1 MILKL
6 IRRNISGKPF
16 RFLLTCSAVTLGVM
30 FTVGVFV
37 FTDGLRAT
45 FGSIAEDIDGG
56 TEYAV
61 RSEVDFGERELVGAP
76 LGDDIVE
83 LLESTDGV
91 VGVRP
96 QIFKFGSVPVDGDG
110 EAQTAG
116 NAPNLGVN
124 WHDQSSASQLFVQQG
139 RPPSGPA
146 EFALDIDAFE
156 AGNFVLGETYKV
168 INPAGPG
175 DFALVG
181 TFSFASPDE
190 NALVGAKLVAF
201 DTPTA
206 REVINLGTGYDQI
219 TFETQGTA
227 NPEAVGAAVAAA
239 LPEGIEL
246 VTGEQ
251 LVEEQT
257 AEFDEFIGF
266 FQTFMLVF
274 AFIILLVSAFVIFNV
289 FTILIGQ
296 RIRELGLLRAIGAS
310 GTQVTRALLG
320 EALLVG
326 IFATVVGTA
335 LGIGF
340 GWSLRW
346 LLGQLDFGP
355 SGNELLLE
363 PSTFLWGIAVG
374 IGVTLA
380 SAIAPALRARRI
392 SPMAALREDA
402 RLSRHVPD
410 AHLAIGGVVTIVS
423 WIVAI
428 VTITIPQTISSW
440 IDMVI
445 DIELSDWELILALGA
460 AAAAGNAFGV
470 RRLVPS
476 VGRYATLG
484 FGLVLMVLALL
495 LNLGTAAVL
504 ALVGIAALTIFLG
517 VNSVSPI
524 LARPLSQLIGR
535 WPLAILLGI
544 TGVATALAGVA
555 ATLGALFLVILSVID
570 LVSDFDGAGI
580 GALLGSL
587 ALIPLAL
594 LVVVVGVRGVDAAF
608 IMGWKLRWV
617 AAGVVLFFV
626 GASGVVMVLTG
637 LVAILTTDWASVVL
651 IPIGAVVL
659 AVVVWVRRWLPKT
672 LKSNARMAREN
683 AGRNPRRSASA
694 AAALMIGLALVSTAS
709 VIASSFK
716 ATFADVLEESVTSDW
731 FVSPSGGGG
740 PDASFSPKLADDL
753 ELLTEVETVVRY
765 RFAFEAYRTVFDGD
779 VRDSSATD
787 MATSIGH
794 VDPDFVALDESLL
807 DRNSIWIH
815 EDMANDND
823 FTVGSTFDIEFPDLS
838 TETVTVAGIFTDSS
852 IYGNRVISLE
862 MWTDQFPSSQ
872 DQFISINIS
881 DGVNEERARAALQTF
896 TDDYPTLNVETR
908 DEFQDRQA
916 SQIDQALLVINVL
929 LGVAIVIAL
938 LGIAI
943 TLALSVFERT
953 RELGLV
959 RAVGMTSQQMLRM
972 VLFEGAII
980 AAFGG
985 ILGILLG
992 TAFGSAAVSVM
1003 PDDFIRSLDIPVVD
1017 LLSYLVVAAIA
1028 GIAAAIVPAR
1038 RAARLN
1044 ILDAI
1049 AQG

>member
-1 MILKL
+1 MIFKL

-45 FGSIAEDIDGG
+45 FGSIAEDIDGN

-61 RSEVDFGERELVGAP
+61 RSEVDFGDRDIVSAP
-76 LGDDIVE
+76 LGDDVVD
-83 LLESTDGV
+83 LLNNIDGV
-91 VGVRP
+91 AGVQP
-96 QIFKFGSVPVDGDG
+96 QIFKFGSVPIDGDG
-110 EAQTAG
+110 EAQTA
-116 NAPNLGVN
+116 NTAPNLGVN
-124 WHDQSSASQLFVQQG
+124 WPDQSSIPLLYIQQG
-139 RPPSGPA
+139 RPPQGPG
-146 EFALDIDAFE
+146 EFTLDTDAFE
-156 AGNFVLGETYKV
+156 AGNFVVGGTYTV

-175 DFALVG
+175 DFKLVG
-181 TFSFASPDE
+181 TFFYASPDE
-190 NALVGAKLVAF
+190 NAVVGAKLVAYE
-201 DTPTA
+201 TATA

-219 TFETQGTA
+219 TFETR
-227 NPEAVGAAVAAA
+227 GADSDAIADSVDAA
-239 LPEGIEL
+239 LPAGVEL

-257 AEFDEFIGF
+257 EEFEEFIGF

-274 AFIILLVSAFVIFNV
+274 AFIILAVSAFVIFNV

-310 GTQVTRALLG
+310 GTQVTGALLG

-326 IFATVVGTA
+326 IFATVVGTG

-340 GWSLRW
+340 GVGLRW
-346 LLGQLDFGP
+346 LLAQFDFGP

-363 PSTFLWGIAVG
+363 PSTFVWGIAVG
-374 IGVTLA
+374 IGVTMA

-402 RLSRHVPD
+402 RLSRHVPE
-410 AHLAIGGVVTIVS
+410 AHLLIGGLVTMTS
-423 WIVAI
+423 WIVAVVGI
-428 VTITIPQTISSW
+428 VTGDWLW
-440 IDMVI
+440 I
-445 DIELSDWELILALGA
+445 LGLGA
-460 AAAAGNAFGV
+460 VAAVGNAFGV
-470 RRLVPS
+470 RRLAPTL
-476 VGRYATLG
+476 GRYATLG
-484 FGLVLMVLALL
+484 FGLVMMLLALL
-495 LNLGTAAVL
+495 LNLGIVAVL
-504 ALVGIAALTIFLG
+504 SLVGLAALTIFLG
-517 VNSVSPI
+517 VNSISPI
-524 LARPLSQLIGR
+524 LARPLSNYIGR

-544 TGVATALAGVA
+544 TGVVTTVVGVG
-555 ATLGALFLVILSVID
+555 ATLGALYLVILSFID

-580 GALLGSL
+580 VGLLGSL

-594 LVVVVGVRGVDAAF
+594 LVVIVGVRGVDAAF

-637 LVAILTTDWASVVL
+637 LVAILTTDWSSVVL
-651 IPIGAVVL
+651 IPIGVAVL
-659 AVVVWVRRWLPKT
+659 AVVVWLRRWLPRT

-694 AAALMIGLALVSTAS
+694 AAALMIGLALVSTAA
-709 VIASSFK
+709 VVAASFK
-716 ATFADVLEESVTSDW
+716 ATFANVLEESVTSDW
-731 FVSPSGGGG
+731 FVSPSSGGG
-740 PDASFSPKLADDL
+740 PDSSFSPKLADDL
-753 ELLTEVETVVRY
+753 EQLGEVDTVVRY
-765 RFAFEAYRTVFDGD
+765 RFAFEAYRTVFDDD

-787 MATSIGH
+787 MATSISH
-794 VDPDFVALDESLL
+794 IDPDFVALDESRL

-815 EDMANDND
+815 EDMADDND
-823 FTVGSTFDIEFPDLS
+823 FDIGSRFDIEFPDLS
-838 TETVTVAGIFTDSS
+838 LETVTVAGIFTDSS

-872 DQFISINIS
+872 DQFISVNVS
-881 DGVNEERARAALQTF
+881 DGVDEARARAALQTF
-896 TDDYPTLNVETR
+896 TNDYPTLNVETR

-916 SQIDQALLVINVL
+916 SQIDQALIVINVL
-929 LGVAIVIAL
+929 VGVSVVIAL

-959 RAVGMTSQQMLRM
+959 RAVGMTTQQMLRM

-980 AAFGG
+980 AGFGG
-985 ILGILLG
+985 VLGILLG

-1003 PDDFIRSLDIPVVD
+1003 PDDFIRALDIPVVD
-1017 LLSYLVVAAIA
+1017 LLSYLVVATIA

-1049 AQG
+1049 ARG

>member
-1 MILKL
+1 MIFKL

-37 FTDGLRAT
+37 FTDGLHAT
-45 FGSIAEDIDGG
+45 FGNIAEDIDGD

-76 LGDDIVE
+76 LGDDVID
-83 LLESTDGV
+83 LLNSIDGV
-91 VGVRP
+91 VGVQP
-96 QIFKFGSVPVDGDG
+96 QIFKFGSVPINGDG
-110 EAQTAG
+110 EAQTA
-116 NAPNLGVN
+116 NTAPNLGVN
-124 WHDQSSASQLFVQQG
+124 WPDQSSIPQLYIQQG
-139 RPPSGPA
+139 RAPQGPD
-146 EFALDIDAFE
+146 EFTLDTDAFE
-156 AGNFVLGETYKV
+156 AGNFVVGETYTV

-175 DFALVG
+175 EFKLVG
-181 TFSFASPDE
+181 TFSYASPDE
-190 NALVGAKLVAF
+190 NALVGAKLVAY
-201 DTPTA
+201 DTATA

-219 TFETQGTA
+219 TFETHGSA
-227 NPEAVGAAVAAA
+227 DSAAIAHEVTAA

-251 LVEEQT
+251 LVDEQT
-257 AEFDEFIGF
+257 AEFDEFIGN

-274 AFIILLVSAFVIFNV
+274 AFVILLVSAFVIFNV

-310 GTQVTRALLG
+310 GTQVTQALLG

-340 GWSLRW
+340 GWGLRW
-346 LLGQLDFGP
+346 LLALLDFGP

-374 IGVTLA
+374 IGVTMA

-402 RLSRHVPD
+402 RLSRHVPE
-410 AHLAIGGVVTIVS
+410 AHIVIGGSVTIVS
-423 WIVAI
+423 WIVAVI
-428 VTITIPQTISSW
+428 GITT
-440 IDMVI
+440 D
-445 DIELSDWELILALGA
+445 DWRLILGLGA
-460 AAAAGNAFGV
+460 VAAVGNAFGV
-470 RRLVPS
+470 RRLVPTL
-476 VGRYATLG
+476 GRYATLG
-484 FGLVLMVLALL
+484 FGVVLMVLALL
-495 LNLGTAAVL
+495 LDLGTAAVL

-524 LARPLSQLIGR
+524 LARPLSQFIGR

-544 TGVATALAGVA
+544 AGVMTALAGAA
-555 ATLGALFLVILSVID
+555 ATLFALFLVILSVID
-570 LVSDFDGAGI
+570 LVSDFDSAGI
-580 GALLGSL
+580 VALLGLL

-594 LVVVVGVRGVDAAF
+594 LVVVVGVRGVDTAF

-617 AAGVVLFFV
+617 AAGIVLFFV
-626 GASGVVMVLTG
+626 GAIGAVMVLTG

-659 AVVVWVRRWLPKT
+659 ALVVWVRRWLPKT

-731 FVSPSGGGG
+731 FISPSSGGG

-823 FTVGSTFDIEFPDLS
+823 FTIGSTFDIEFPDLS

-862 MWTDQFPSSQ
+862 MWTDQFPTSQ

-881 DGVNEERARAALQTF
+881 DGVDEERARAALQTF
-896 TDDYPTLNVETR
+896 TDDYPTLNAETR

-985 ILGILLG
+985 VLGILLG

-1003 PDDFIRSLDIPVVD
+1003 PDDFIRALDIPVVD

-1028 GIAAAIVPAR
+1028 GIATAIVPAR

>member
-1 MILKL
+1 MIFKL

-37 FTDGLRAT
+37 FTDGLHAT
-45 FGSIAEDIDGG
+45 FGNIAEDIDGD

-61 RSEVDFGERELVGAP
+61 RSEVDFGQRELVGAP
-76 LGDDIVE
+76 LGDDVID
-83 LLESTDGV
+83 LLNSIDGV
-91 VGVRP
+91 VGVQP
-96 QIFKFGSVPVDGDG
+96 QIFKFGSIPIDGDG
-110 EAQTAG
+110 EAQTS
-116 NAPNLGVN
+116 NTAPNLGAN
-124 WHDQSSASQLFVQQG
+124 WPDQSSIPQLYIQQG
-139 RPPSGPA
+139 RAPQGPD
-146 EFALDIDAFE
+146 EFTLDTDAFE
-156 AGNFVLGETYKV
+156 AGNFVVGETYTV

-175 DFALVG
+175 EFKLVG
-181 TFSFASPDE
+181 TFSYASPDE
-190 NALVGAKLVAF
+190 NALVGAKLVAY
-201 DTPTA
+201 DTATA

-219 TFETQGTA
+219 TFETHGPADST
-227 NPEAVGAAVAAA
+227 AVANEVTAA

-251 LVEEQT
+251 LVDEQT
-257 AEFDEFIGF
+257 AEFDEFIGN

-274 AFIILLVSAFVIFNV
+274 AFVILLVSAFVIFNV

-310 GTQVTRALLG
+310 GTQVTQALLG

-340 GWSLRW
+340 GWGLRW
-346 LLGQLDFGP
+346 LLALLDFGP

-374 IGVTLA
+374 IGVTMA

-402 RLSRHVPD
+402 RLSRHVPE
-410 AHLAIGGVVTIVS
+410 AHIVIGGSVTIIS
-423 WIVAI
+423 WIVAVVGI
-428 VTITIPQTISSW
+428 AT
-440 IDMVI
+440 D
-445 DIELSDWELILALGA
+445 DWRLILGLGA
-460 AAAAGNAFGV
+460 AAAVGNAFGV
-470 RRLVPS
+470 RRLAPTL
-476 VGRYATLG
+476 GRYATLG
-484 FGLVLMVLALL
+484 FGLVMMILALL
-495 LNLGTAAVL
+495 LDLGIVAVL
-504 ALVGIAALTIFLG
+504 SLVGLAALTIFLG
-517 VNSVSPI
+517 VNSISPI
-524 LARPLSQLIGR
+524 LARPLSNYIGR

-544 TGVATALAGVA
+544 TGVLTALAGVA
-555 ATLGALFLVILSVID
+555 ATLGALYLVILSIID

-580 GALLGSL
+580 VGLLGSL

-594 LVVVVGVRGVDAAF
+594 LVVIVGVRGVDAAF
-608 IMGWKLRWV
+608 IMPRV
-617 AAGVVLFFV
+617 TAGSLLFCVWF
-626 GASGVVMVLTG
+626 GLTA
-637 LVAILTTDWASVVL
+637 LAVILFTAWPLVVL
-651 IPIGAVVL
+651 IAIGAVIL
-659 AVVVWVRRWLPKT
+659 AVVVRLRRWLPRT

-694 AAALMIGLALVSTAS
+694 AAALMIGLALVSTAA
-709 VIASSFK
+709 VVAASFK
-716 ATFADVLEESVTSDW
+716 ATFANVLEESVTSDW
-731 FVSPSGGGG
+731 FISPSSGGG
-740 PDASFSPKLADDL
+740 PDSSFSPKLADDL
-753 ELLTEVETVVRY
+753 EQLDEVETVVRY
-765 RFAFEAYRTVFDGD
+765 RFAFEAYRTVFDD
-779 VRDSSATD
+779 NVRDSSAAD
-787 MATSIGH
+787 MATSVSHI
-794 VDPDFVALDESLL
+794 DPDFVALDESLL
-807 DRNSIWIH
+807 DRNAIWIH
-815 EDMANDND
+815 EDMADDND
-823 FTVGSTFDIEFPDLS
+823 FDIGSTFDIEFPDLS
-838 TETVTVAGIFTDSS
+838 LETVTVAGIFTDSS

-872 DQFISINIS
+872 DQFISINVS
-881 DGVNEERARAALQTF
+881 DGVDEEQARAALGRF
-896 TDDYPTLNVETR
+896 TDEYPTLNVDTPE
-908 DEFQDRQA
+908 EFQDRQA
-916 SQIDQALLVINVL
+916 GQIDLALIVINVL
-929 LGVAIVIAL
+929 VGVSVVIAL

-980 AAFGG
+980 AGFGG
-985 ILGILLG
+985 VLGILLG
-992 TAFGSAAVSVM
+992 TAFGSAAVTVM
-1003 PDDFIRSLDIPVVD
+1003 PDDFIRALDIPVAN
-1017 LLSYLVVAAIA
+1017 LLLYLVVAAIA

>member
-1 MILKL
+1 MIFKL

-37 FTDGLRAT
+37 FTDGLHAT
-45 FGSIAEDIDGG
+45 FGDIAEDINGD

-76 LGDDIVE
+76 LGDDVID
-83 LLESTDGV
+83 LLNSIDGV
-91 VGVRP
+91 VGVQP
-96 QIFKFGSVPVDGDG
+96 QIFKFGSVPINGDG
-110 EAQTAG
+110 EAQTA
-116 NAPNLGVN
+116 NTAPNLGVN
-124 WHDQSSASQLFVQQG
+124 WPDQSSISQLYIQQG
-139 RPPSGPA
+139 RAPQGPD
-146 EFALDIDAFE
+146 EFTLDTDSFE
-156 AGNFVLGETYKV
+156 AGNFVVGETYTV

-175 DFALVG
+175 DFKLVG
-181 TFSFASPDE
+181 TFFYASPDE
-190 NALVGAKLVAF
+190 NALVGAKLVAY
-201 DTPTA
+201 DTATA
-206 REVINLGTGYDQI
+206 REVINLGTGYDQV
-219 TFETQGTA
+219 TFETRGSTDSAAIA
-227 NPEAVGAAVAAA
+227 NEVTAA

-274 AFIILLVSAFVIFNV
+274 AFIILAVSAFVIFNV

-310 GTQVTRALLG
+310 GSQVTQALLG

-340 GWSLRW
+340 GWGLRW
-346 LLGQLDFGP
+346 LLALLDFGP

-374 IGVTLA
+374 IGVTMA

-402 RLSRHVPD
+402 RLSRHVPE
-410 AHLAIGGVVTIVS
+410 AHIVIGGSVTIVS
-423 WIVAI
+423 WIVA
-428 VTITIPQTISSW
+428 
-440 IDMVI
+440 VI
-445 DIELSDWELILALGA
+445 GIATDDWRLILGLGA
-460 AAAAGNAFGV
+460 VAAIGNAVGI
-470 RRLVPS
+470 RRLVPTL
-476 VGRYATLG
+476 GRYATLG

-495 LNLGTAAVL
+495 LDLGTSAVL

-524 LARPLSQLIGR
+524 LARPLSQFIGR

-587 ALIPLAL
+587 ALIQLAL

-617 AAGVVLFFV
+617 AAGIVLFFV
-626 GASGVVMVLTG
+626 GTIGAVMVLTG
-637 LVAILTTDWASVVL
+637 LVAILTTDWASVAL

-716 ATFADVLEESVTSDW
+716 ATFANVLEESVTSDW

-815 EDMANDND
+815 DDMATDND
-823 FTVGSTFDIEFPDLS
+823 FTIGSTFDIEFPDLS
-838 TETVTVAGIFTDSS
+838 VETVTVAGIFTDSS

-862 MWTDQFPSSQ
+862 MWTDQFPTSQ
-872 DQFISINIS
+872 DQFISININ

>member
-1 MILKL
+1 MIFKL

-45 FGSIAEDIDGG
+45 FGSIAEDIDGD

-61 RSEVDFGERELVGAP
+61 RSEVDFGDREVVSTP
-76 LGDDIVE
+76 LDDDVVD
-83 LLESTDGV
+83 LLNSIDGV
-91 VGVRP
+91 AGVQP
-96 QIFKFGSVPVDGDG
+96 QILKFGSVPIDGDG
-110 EAQTAG
+110 EAQTA
-116 NAPNLGVN
+116 NTAPNLGVN
-124 WHDQSSASQLFVQQG
+124 WPDQSSIPGLFIQQG
-139 RPPSGPA
+139 RPPQGPR
-146 EFALDIDAFE
+146 EFTLDTDAFE
-156 AGNFVLGETYKV
+156 AGNFVIGETYTV

-175 DFALVG
+175 EFELVG
-181 TFSFASPDE
+181 TFFFASPDE
-190 NALVGAKLVAF
+190 NALVGAKLVAY
-201 DTPTA
+201 DTAAA

-219 TFETQGTA
+219 TFETRGA
-227 NPEAVGAAVAAA
+227 DPESIAASVAAA
-239 LPEGIEL
+239 LPAGIEV

-257 AEFDEFIGF
+257 EEFEEFIGF

-274 AFIILLVSAFVIFNV
+274 AFIILAVSAFVIFNV

-310 GTQVTRALLG
+310 GRQVTAALLG

-326 IFATVVGTA
+326 IFATVVGTG

-340 GWSLRW
+340 GVGLRW
-346 LLGQLDFGP
+346 LLGQFDFGP

-363 PSTFLWGIAVG
+363 PSTFVWGIAVG
-374 IGVTLA
+374 IGVTMA
-380 SAIAPALRARRI
+380 SAIAPSLRARRI

-402 RLSRHVPD
+402 RLSRHVPE
-410 AHLAIGGVVTIVS
+410 AHLVIGGLVTMAS
-423 WIVAI
+423 WIVVVFAI
-428 VTITIPQTISSW
+428 ISDQW
-440 IDMVI
+440 LPVI
-445 DIELSDWELILALGA
+445 VLGGA
-460 AAAAGNAFGV
+460 AAVGNAFGV
-470 RRLVPS
+470 RRLAPRL
-476 VGRYATLG
+476 GRYATLG
-484 FGLVLMVLALL
+484 FGVVMMVVALL
-495 LNLGTAAVL
+495 ADLEIVTVL
-504 ALVGIAALTIFLG
+504 SLVGLAALTIFLG
-517 VNSVSPI
+517 VNSISPI
-524 LARPLSQLIGR
+524 LARPLSNYIGR

-544 TGVATALAGVA
+544 TGTLTAVVGIA
-555 ATLGALFLVILSVID
+555 ATLGALYLVILSISD
-570 LVSDFDGAGI
+570 LVSDFDGAGVV
-580 GALLGSL
+580 GLLGSL
-587 ALIPLAL
+587 ALIPLAS
-594 LVVVVGVRGVDAAF
+594 LVVIVGVRGVDTAF

-626 GASGVVMVLTG
+626 GAVGTVMVLNG
-637 LVAILTTDWASVVL
+637 LVGILATDWASAVIMIPVGTVL
-651 IPIGAVVL
+651 LMIVAWL
-659 AVVVWVRRWLPKT
+659 RRWLPRT

-694 AAALMIGLALVSTAS
+694 AAALMIGLALVSTAA
-709 VIASSFK
+709 VVAASFT

-731 FVSPSGGGG
+731 FISPSGGGG
-740 PDASFSPKLADDL
+740 PDASFSPSLADDL
-753 ELLTEVETVVRY
+753 EQLEEVDSVVRY
-765 RFAFEAYRTVFDGD
+765 RFAFEAYRTVFDGV
-779 VRDSSATD
+779 VRDSSAAD
-787 MATSIGH
+787 MATSVSH
-794 VDPDFVALDESLL
+794 LDPDFVALDESLL
-807 DRNSIWIH
+807 NRNAIWVH
-815 EDMANDND
+815 QDMADDNNFD
-823 FTVGSTFDIEFPDLS
+823 IGSRFDIEFPDRSL
-838 TETVTVAGIFTDSS
+838 ETVTVAGIFTDSS

-862 MWTDQFPSSQ
+862 MWAEQFPTSG
-872 DQFISINIS
+872 DQIISVNVR
-881 DGVNEERARAALQTF
+881 DGVGEEQARAALEIY

-916 SQIDQALLVINVL
+916 GQINQALIVINVL
-929 LGVAIVIAL
+929 VGVSVVIAL

-959 RAVGMTSQQMLRM
+959 RAVGMTSRQMLRM

-992 TAFGSAAVSVM
+992 TVFGSVAVTVV
-1003 PDDFIRSLDIPVVD
+1003 PDDFIRTLDIPVTN
-1017 LLSYLVVAAIA
+1017 LLLYLVAAAIA

-1044 ILDAI
+1044 VLDAI

>member
-1 MILKL
+1 MIFKL

-37 FTDGLRAT
+37 FTDGLHAT
-45 FGSIAEDIDGG
+45 FGNIAEDIDGD

-61 RSEVDFGERELVGAP
+61 RSEVDFGQRELVGAP
-76 LGDDIVE
+76 LGDDVID
-83 LLESTDGV
+83 LLNSIDGV
-91 VGVRP
+91 VGVQP
-96 QIFKFGSVPVDGDG
+96 QIFKFGSIPIDGDG
-110 EAQTAG
+110 EAQTS
-116 NAPNLGVN
+116 NTAPNLGAN
-124 WHDQSSASQLFVQQG
+124 WPDQSSIPQLYIQQG
-139 RPPSGPA
+139 RAPQGPD
-146 EFALDIDAFE
+146 EFTLDTDAFE
-156 AGNFVLGETYKV
+156 AGNFVVGETYTV

-175 DFALVG
+175 EFKLVG
-181 TFSFASPDE
+181 TFSYASPDE
-190 NALVGAKLVAF
+190 NALVGAKLVAY
-201 DTPTA
+201 DTATA

-219 TFETQGTA
+219 TFETHGSA
-227 NPEAVGAAVAAA
+227 DSAAIAHEVTAA

-251 LVEEQT
+251 LVDEQT
-257 AEFDEFIGF
+257 AEFDEFIGN

-274 AFIILLVSAFVIFNV
+274 AFVILLVSAFVIFNV

-310 GTQVTRALLG
+310 GTQVTQALLG

-340 GWSLRW
+340 GWGLRW
-346 LLGQLDFGP
+346 LLALLDFGP

-374 IGVTLA
+374 IGVTMA

-402 RLSRHVPD
+402 RLSRHVPE
-410 AHLAIGGVVTIVS
+410 AHIVIGGSVTIVS
-423 WIVAI
+423 WIVAVI
-428 VTITIPQTISSW
+428 GITT
-440 IDMVI
+440 D
-445 DIELSDWELILALGA
+445 DWRLILGLGA
-460 AAAAGNAFGV
+460 VAAVGNAFGV
-470 RRLVPS
+470 RRLVPTL
-476 VGRYATLG
+476 GRYATLG
-484 FGLVLMVLALL
+484 FGVVLMVLALL
-495 LNLGTAAVL
+495 LDLGTAAVL

-524 LARPLSQLIGR
+524 LARPLSQFIGR

-544 TGVATALAGVA
+544 AGVMTALAGAA
-555 ATLGALFLVILSVID
+555 ATLFALFLVILSVID
-570 LVSDFDGAGI
+570 LVSDFDSAGI
-580 GALLGSL
+580 VALLGLL

-594 LVVVVGVRGVDAAF
+594 LVVVVGVRGVDTAF

-617 AAGVVLFFV
+617 AAGIVLFFV
-626 GASGVVMVLTG
+626 GAIGAVMVLTG

-659 AVVVWVRRWLPKT
+659 ALVVWVRRWLPKT

-731 FVSPSGGGG
+731 FISPSSGGG

-823 FTVGSTFDIEFPDLS
+823 FTIGSTFDIEFPDLS

-862 MWTDQFPSSQ
+862 MWTDQFPTSQ

-881 DGVNEERARAALQTF
+881 DGVDEERARAALQTF
-896 TDDYPTLNVETR
+896 TDDYPTLNAETR

-985 ILGILLG
+985 VLGILLG

-1003 PDDFIRSLDIPVVD
+1003 PDDFIRALDIPVVD

-1028 GIAAAIVPAR
+1028 GIATAIVPAR

>member
-1 MILKL
+1 MIFKL

-37 FTDGLRAT
+37 FTDSLRAT
-45 FGSIAEDIDGG
+45 FGSIAEDIDGD

-61 RSEVDFGERELVGAP
+61 RSEVDFGERELVGVP
-76 LGDDIVE
+76 LDDDLVD
-83 LLESTDGV
+83 LLNSIEGV
-91 VGVRP
+91 VGVQP
-96 QIFKFGSVPVDGDG
+96 QVFKFGSVPIDGDG
-110 EAQTAG
+110 EAQTPSA
-116 NAPNLGVN
+116 APNLGVN
-124 WHDQSSASQLFVQQG
+124 WPDQSSIPQLFIQEG
-139 RPPSGPA
+139 RPPQGPG
-146 EFALDIDAFE
+146 EFTLDTDSFE
-156 AGNFVLGETYKV
+156 AGNFAVGETYTI

-175 DFALVG
+175 EFELVG
-181 TFSFASPDE
+181 TFFYASPDE
-190 NALVGAKLVAF
+190 NALVGAKLVAYE
-201 DTPTA
+201 TATA

-219 TFETQGTA
+219 TFETRGSDS
-227 NPEAVGAAVAAA
+227 EAVGAAVAAA
-239 LPEGIEL
+239 LPAGIEL
-246 VTGEQ
+246 VTGEE

-257 AEFDEFIGF
+257 EEFEEFIGF

-274 AFIILLVSAFVIFNV
+274 AFIILAVSAFVIFNV

-310 GTQVTRALLG
+310 GAQVTRALLG

-346 LLGQLDFGP
+346 LLARLDFGP

-363 PSTFLWGIAVG
+363 PSTFIWGVAVG
-374 IGVTLA
+374 IGVTMA

-402 RLSRHVPD
+402 RLSRHVPE
-410 AHLAIGGVVTIVS
+410 AHLVVGGLVTMVS
-423 WIVAI
+423 W
-428 VTITIPQTISSW
+428 TIA
-440 IDMVI
+440 VI
-445 DIELSDWELILALGA
+445 GIASDDWRYILGLGA
-460 AAAAGNAFGV
+460 VAAVGNAFGV
-470 RRLVPS
+470 RRLFPA
-476 VGRYATLG
+476 VGRYGTLG
-484 FGLVLMVLALL
+484 FGLVLMILALL
-495 LNLGTAAVL
+495 LDLGIAAVL

-517 VNSVSPI
+517 VNSISPM
-524 LARPLSQLIGR
+524 LARPLSNFIGR

-544 TGVATALAGVA
+544 TGVATAAAGGL
-555 ATLGALFLVILSVID
+555 ATLGALFLVIVSLIDVI
-570 LVSDFDGAGI
+570 SDFDGAGI
-580 GALLGSL
+580 AALIGSL

-594 LVVVVGVRGVDAAF
+594 LVVLVGVRGVDAAF

-617 AAGVVLFFV
+617 AAGIVLFFV
-626 GASGVVMVLTG
+626 GAIGTVMLLLG
-637 LVAILTTDWASVVL
+637 LAAILTANWGSVVL
-651 IPIGAVVL
+651 IPIGAAVLGLVVL
-659 AVVVWVRRWLPKT
+659 ARRWLPRT

-694 AAALMIGLALVSTAS
+694 AAALMIGLALVSTSS
-709 VIASSFK
+709 VVAASFK

-731 FVSPSGGGG
+731 FVSPSDGGG
-740 PDASFSPKLADDL
+740 PDASFSPALADNL
-753 ELLTEVETVVRY
+753 EQLAEVETVVRY
-765 RFAFEAYRTVFDGD
+765 RFAFEAYRTVFDDD

-787 MATSIGH
+787 MLTSIDH
-794 VDPDFVALDESLL
+794 LDPDFVALDESLL
-807 DRNSIWIH
+807 DRNAIWIH
-815 EDMANDND
+815 EDMADDNG
-823 FTVGSTFDIEFPDLS
+823 FGIGSKFDIEFPDLS
-838 TETVTVAGIFTDSS
+838 VETVTVAGIFTDSS

-862 MWTDQFPSSQ
+862 MWTDRFPTSQ

-881 DGVNEERARAALQTF
+881 DGVNEEQARAALQTF
-896 TDDYPTLNVETR
+896 TDDYPTLNVETPS
-908 DEFQDRQA
+908 EFQDRQA
-916 SQIDQALLVINVL
+916 GQIDQALIVINVL
-929 LGVAIVIAL
+929 LAVAIVIAL

-943 TLALSVFERT
+943 TLALSIFERT

-959 RAVGMTSQQMLRM
+959 RAVGMTTQQMLRM

-985 ILGILLG
+985 VLGILLG
-992 TAFGSAAVSVM
+992 TAFGTAAVTVM
-1003 PDDFIRSLDIPVVD
+1003 PDDFIRALDIPVTN

-1044 ILDAI
+1044 VLDAI

>member
-76 LGDDIVE
+76 LGDDVVD
-83 LLESTDGV
+83 LLNNIDGV
-91 VGVRP
+91 VGVQP
-96 QIFKFGSVPVDGDG
+96 QIFKFGSVPIDGDG
-110 EAQTAG
+110 KAQTPNA
-116 NAPNLGVN
+116 APNLGVN
-124 WHDQSSASQLFVQQG
+124 WPDQSSIPQLYIQQG
-139 RPPSGPA
+139 RPPQGPG
-146 EFALDIDAFE
+146 EFALDTDSFE
-156 AGNFVLGETYKV
+156 AGNFEVSETYTI

-175 DFALVG
+175 NFKLVG
-181 TFSFASPDE
+181 TFFYASPE
-190 NALVGAKLVAF
+190 GNALVGAKLVAYE
-201 DTPTA
+201 TATA

-219 TFETQGTA
+219 TFETRGA
-227 NPEAVGAAVAAA
+227 DSEAIADSVAAA
-239 LPEGIEL
+239 LPAGVEL

-257 AEFDEFIGF
+257 EEFEEFIGF

-274 AFIILLVSAFVIFNV
+274 AFIILAVSAFVIFNV

-310 GTQVTRALLG
+310 GSQVTVALLG

-326 IFATVVGTA
+326 IFATVVGTG

-340 GWSLRW
+340 GVGLRW
-346 LLGQLDFGP
+346 LLAQFDFSP

-363 PSTFLWGIAVG
+363 PSTFVWGITVG
-374 IGVTLA
+374 IGVTMA

-402 RLSRHVPD
+402 RLSRHVPE
-410 AHLAIGGVVTIVS
+410 AHLVIGGLVTIVS

-428 VTITIPQTISSW
+428 VTITNPQTISSW

-460 AAAAGNAFGV
+460 VAAAGNAFGV

-476 VGRYATLG
+476 LGRYATLG
-484 FGLVLMVLALL
+484 FGLVLMLLALL
-495 LNLGTAAVL
+495 LDLGTAAVL

-524 LARPLSQLIGR
+524 LARPLSQFIGR

-594 LVVVVGVRGVDAAF
+594 LVVVVGVRAVDAAF

-617 AAGVVLFFV
+617 AAGIVLFFV
-626 GASGVVMVLTG
+626 GAIGAVMVLTG

-753 ELLTEVETVVRY
+753 ELLAEVETVVRY

-787 MATSIGH
+787 MATSIDH

-881 DGVNEERARAALQTF
+881 DGVEEERARAALQTF

-929 LGVAIVIAL
+929 LAVAIVIAL

-1003 PDDFIRSLDIPVVD
+1003 PDDFIRALDIPVVD

>member
-1 MILKL
+1 MIFKL

-45 FGSIAEDIDGG
+45 FGNIAEDIDGD

-61 RSEVDFGERELVGAP
+61 RSEVDFGDREIVSAP
-76 LGDDIVE
+76 LGDDVVD
-83 LLESTDGV
+83 LLNNIDGV
-91 VGVRP
+91 VGVQP
-96 QIFKFGSVPVDGDG
+96 QIFKFGSVPIDGDG
-110 EAQTAG
+110 EAQTPNA
-116 NAPNLGVN
+116 APNLGVN
-124 WHDQSSASQLFVQQG
+124 WPDQSSIPQLYIQQG
-139 RPPSGPA
+139 RPPQGPG
-146 EFALDIDAFE
+146 EFALDTDSFE
-156 AGNFVLGETYKV
+156 AGNFEVSETYTI

-175 DFALVG
+175 NFKLVG
-181 TFSFASPDE
+181 TFFYASPEE
-190 NALVGAKLVAF
+190 NALVGAKLVAYE
-201 DTPTA
+201 TATA

-219 TFETQGTA
+219 TFETRGA
-227 NPEAVGAAVAAA
+227 DSEAIADSVTAA
-239 LPEGIEL
+239 LPAGVEL

-257 AEFDEFIGF
+257 EEFEEFIGF

-274 AFIILLVSAFVIFNV
+274 AFIILAVSAFVIFNV

-310 GTQVTRALLG
+310 GSQVTVALLG

-326 IFATVVGTA
+326 IFATVVGTG

-340 GWSLRW
+340 GVGLRW
-346 LLGQLDFGP
+346 LLAQFDFSP

-363 PSTFLWGIAVG
+363 PSTFVWGITVG
-374 IGVTLA
+374 IGVTMA

-402 RLSRHVPD
+402 RLSRHVPE
-410 AHLAIGGVVTIVS
+410 AHLVIGGLVTIVS

-428 VTITIPQTISSW
+428 IGIAT
-440 IDMVI
+440 D
-445 DIELSDWELILALGA
+445 DWRFILGLGA
-460 AAAAGNAFGV
+460 VAAIGNAFGI
-470 RRLVPS
+470 RRLAPTL
-476 VGRYATLG
+476 GRYATLG
-484 FGLVLMVLALL
+484 FGLVMMMLALL
-495 LNLGTAAVL
+495 LDLGIVVVL
-504 ALVGIAALTIFLG
+504 SLVGLAALTIFLG
-517 VNSVSPI
+517 VNSISPI
-524 LARPLSQLIGR
+524 LARPLSNYIGR

-544 TGVATALAGVA
+544 TGVLTALAGAA
-555 ATLGALFLVILSVID
+555 ATLGALYLVILSIID

-580 GALLGSL
+580 VGLLGSL
-587 ALIPLAL
+587 VLIPLAL
-594 LVVVVGVRGVDAAF
+594 LVVIVGVRGVDAAF

-637 LVAILTTDWASVVL
+637 LVAILTADWASLVM
-651 IPIGAVVL
+651 IPIGAAVL
-659 AVVVWVRRWLPKT
+659 AVVVWLRRWLPKT

-694 AAALMIGLALVSTAS
+694 AAALMIGLALVSTAA
-709 VIASSFK
+709 VVAASFK
-716 ATFADVLEESVTSDW
+716 ATFANVLEESVTSDW

-740 PDASFSPKLADDL
+740 PDSSFSPKLGDDL
-753 ELLTEVETVVRY
+753 ELLTEVETVMRV
-765 RFAFEAYRTVFDGD
+765 RFALEAYRTVFDDD

-787 MATSIGH
+787 MATSISH
-794 VDPDFVALDESLL
+794 IDPDFVALDESLL

-823 FTVGSTFDIEFPDLS
+823 FDIGSRFDIEFPDLS
-838 TETVTVAGIFTDSS
+838 LETVTVAGIFTDSS

-881 DGVNEERARAALQTF
+881 DGVDQERARAALGTF
-896 TDDYPTLNVETR
+896 TDDYPTLNVETP

-916 SQIDQALLVINVL
+916 SQIDQALIVINVL
-929 LGVAIVIAL
+929 VGVSVVIAL

-959 RAVGMTSQQMLRM
+959 RAVGMTTQQMLRM

-980 AAFGG
+980 AGFGG
-985 ILGILLG
+985 VLGILLG

-1003 PDDFIRSLDIPVVD
+1003 PDDFIRALDIPVTN
-1017 LLSYLVVAAIA
+1017 LLLYLVAAAIA

>member
-45 FGSIAEDIDGG
+45 FGSIAEDIDGN

-61 RSEVDFGERELVGAP
+61 RSEVDFGDRDIVGAP
-76 LGDDIVE
+76 LGDDVVD
-83 LLESTDGV
+83 LLNNIDGV
-91 VGVRP
+91 AGVQP
-96 QIFKFGSVPVDGDG
+96 QIFKFGSVPIDGDG
-110 EAQTAG
+110 EAQTA
-116 NAPNLGVN
+116 NTAPNLGVN
-124 WHDQSSASQLFVQQG
+124 WPDQSSIPLLYIQEG
-139 RPPSGPA
+139 RPPQGPG
-146 EFALDIDAFE
+146 EFTLDTDSFE
-156 AGNFVLGETYKV
+156 AGNFVVGETYTV

-175 DFALVG
+175 DFKLVG
-181 TFSFASPDE
+181 TFFYASPDE
-190 NALVGAKLVAF
+190 NAVVGAKLVAYE
-201 DTPTA
+201 TATA
-206 REVINLGTGYDQI
+206 REVINLGIGYDQI
-219 TFETQGTA
+219 TFETRGA
-227 NPEAVGAAVAAA
+227 DSEAIADSVAAA
-239 LPEGIEL
+239 LPAGVEL

-257 AEFDEFIGF
+257 EEFEEFIGF

-274 AFIILLVSAFVIFNV
+274 AFIILAVSAFVIFNV

-310 GTQVTRALLG
+310 GSQVTVVLLG

-326 IFATVVGTA
+326 IFATVVGTG

-340 GWSLRW
+340 GVGLRW
-346 LLGQLDFGP
+346 LLAQFDFGP

-363 PSTFLWGIAVG
+363 PSTFVYGIAVG
-374 IGVTLA
+374 IGVTMA

-410 AHLAIGGVVTIVS
+410 ARLAIGGVVTIVS

-428 VTITIPQTISSW
+428 VTITNPQTISSW

-445 DIELSDWELILALGA
+445 GIELSDWLWILGLGA
-460 AAAAGNAFGV
+460 VAAVGNAFGV
-470 RRLVPS
+470 RRLAPKL
-476 VGRYATLG
+476 GRYATLG
-484 FGLVLMVLALL
+484 FGLVMMMLALL
-495 LNLGTAAVL
+495 LDLGIVAVL
-504 ALVGIAALTIFLG
+504 SLVGLAALTIFLG
-517 VNSVSPI
+517 VNSISPV
-524 LARPLSQLIGR
+524 LARPLSNYIGR

-544 TGVATALAGVA
+544 TGVVTALAGVL
-555 ATLGALFLVILSVID
+555 ATLGALYLVILSLID

-580 GALLGSL
+580 VGLLGSL

-594 LVVVVGVRGVDAAF
+594 LVVIVGVRGVDTAF

-626 GASGVVMVLTG
+626 GGIGAVMVLTG
-637 LVAILTTDWASVVL
+637 LVAILTADWASVVS
-651 IPIGAVVL
+651 IPIGAAVL
-659 AVVVWVRRWLPKT
+659 AVVVWLRRWLPRT

-694 AAALMIGLALVSTAS
+694 AAALMIGLALVSTAA
-709 VIASSFK
+709 VVAASFK

-731 FVSPSGGGG
+731 FVTPSDGGG

-753 ELLTEVETVVRY
+753 EQLDEVDTVVRY
-765 RFAFEAYRTVFDGD
+765 RFALEAYRTVFDDD

-787 MATSIGH
+787 MATSISH
-794 VDPDFVALDESLL
+794 LDPDFVALDESLL
-807 DRNSIWIH
+807 DRNAIWIH
-815 EDMANDND
+815 EDMADDND
-823 FTVGSTFDIEFPDLS
+823 FDIGSRFDIEFPDLS
-838 TETVTVAGIFTDSS
+838 LETVTVAGIFTDSS

-862 MWTDQFPSSQ
+862 MWADQFPSSQ

-881 DGVNEERARAALQTF
+881 DGVDEERARAALGTF
-896 TDDYPTLNVETR
+896 TDDYPTLNVETP

-916 SQIDQALLVINVL
+916 SQIDLALIVINVL
-929 LGVAIVIAL
+929 VGVSVAIAL

-959 RAVGMTSQQMLRM
+959 RAVGMTTQQMLRM

-980 AAFGG
+980 AGFGG
-985 ILGILLG
+985 VLGILLG

-1003 PDDFIRSLDIPVVD
+1003 PDDFIRALDIPVAN
-1017 LLSYLVVAAIA
+1017 LLLYLVAAAIA

>member
-1 MILKL
+1 MALSACN
-6 IRRNISGKPF
+6 RRYSNLVLYRS
-16 RFLLTCSAVTLGVM
+16 T
-30 FTVGVFV
+30 
-37 FTDGLRAT
+37 AT
-45 FGSIAEDIDGG
+45 
-56 TEYAV
+56 
-61 RSEVDFGERELVGAP
+61 
-76 LGDDIVE
+76 
-83 LLESTDGV
+83 
-91 VGVRP
+91 VRP
-96 QIFKFGSVPVDGDG
+96 KHQTQPPISVSIGPIRVPSRSC
-110 EAQTAG
+110 T
-116 NAPNLGVN
+116 
-124 WHDQSSASQLFVQQG
+124 SKQG
-139 RPPSGPA
+139 RPPQGPG
-146 EFALDIDAFE
+146 EFALDTDSFE
-156 AGNFVLGETYKV
+156 AGNFEVSETYTI

-175 DFALVG
+175 NFKLVG
-181 TFSFASPDE
+181 TFFYASPE
-190 NALVGAKLVAF
+190 GNALVGAKLVAYE
-201 DTPTA
+201 TATA

-219 TFETQGTA
+219 TFETRGA
-227 NPEAVGAAVAAA
+227 DSEAIADSVTAA
-239 LPEGIEL
+239 LPAGVEL

-257 AEFDEFIGF
+257 EEFEEFIGF

-274 AFIILLVSAFVIFNV
+274 AFIILAVSAFVIFNV

-310 GTQVTRALLG
+310 GSQVTVALLG

-326 IFATVVGTA
+326 IFATVVGTG

-340 GWSLRW
+340 GVGLRW
-346 LLGQLDFGP
+346 LLAQFDFSP

-363 PSTFLWGIAVG
+363 PSTFVWGITVG
-374 IGVTLA
+374 IGVTMA

-402 RLSRHVPD
+402 RLSRHVPE
-410 AHLAIGGVVTIVS
+410 AHLVIGGLVTIVS

-428 VTITIPQTISSW
+428 IGIAT
-440 IDMVI
+440 D
-445 DIELSDWELILALGA
+445 DWRFILGLGA
-460 AAAAGNAFGV
+460 AAAVGNAFGI
-470 RRLVPS
+470 RRLAPTL
-476 VGRYATLG
+476 GRYATLG
-484 FGLVLMVLALL
+484 FGLVMMMLALL
-495 LNLGTAAVL
+495 LDLGIVVVL
-504 ALVGIAALTIFLG
+504 SLVGLAALTIFLG
-517 VNSVSPI
+517 VNSISPI
-524 LARPLSQLIGR
+524 LARPLSNYIGR

-544 TGVATALAGVA
+544 TGVVTALAGVG
-555 ATLGALFLVILSVID
+555 ATLGALYLVILSLID

-580 GALLGSL
+580 IGLLGSL

-594 LVVVVGVRGVDAAF
+594 LVVIVGVRGVDAAF

-626 GASGVVMVLTG
+626 GASGVMMVLTG
-637 LVAILTTDWASVVL
+637 LVAILTADWASLVM
-651 IPIGAVVL
+651 IPIGAAVL
-659 AVVVWVRRWLPKT
+659 AVVVWLRRWLPKT

-694 AAALMIGLALVSTAS
+694 AAALMIGLALVSTAA
-709 VIASSFK
+709 VVAASFK
-716 ATFADVLEESVTSDW
+716 ATFANVLEESVTSDW

-740 PDASFSPKLADDL
+740 PDSSFSPKLGDDL
-753 ELLTEVETVVRY
+753 ELLTEVETVMRV
-765 RFAFEAYRTVFDGD
+765 RFALEAYRTVFDDD

-787 MATSIGH
+787 MATSISH
-794 VDPDFVALDESLL
+794 IDPDFVALDESLL

-823 FTVGSTFDIEFPDLS
+823 FDIGSRFDIEFPDLS
-838 TETVTVAGIFTDSS
+838 LETVTVAGIFTDSS

-881 DGVNEERARAALQTF
+881 DGVDQERARAALGTF
-896 TDDYPTLNVETR
+896 TDDYPTLNVETP

-916 SQIDQALLVINVL
+916 SQIDQALIVINVL
-929 LGVAIVIAL
+929 VGVSVVIAL

-959 RAVGMTSQQMLRM
+959 RAVGMTTQQMLRM

-980 AAFGG
+980 AGFGG
-985 ILGILLG
+985 VLGILLG

-1003 PDDFIRSLDIPVVD
+1003 PDDFIRALDIPVTN
-1017 LLSYLVVAAIA
+1017 LLLYLVAAAIA

>member
-1 MILKL
+1 MIFKL

-45 FGSIAEDIDGG
+45 FGSIAEDIDGD

-61 RSEVDFGERELVGAP
+61 RSEVDFGDREIVSAP
-76 LGDDIVE
+76 LGDDVVD
-83 LLESTDGV
+83 LLNNIDGV
-91 VGVRP
+91 VGVQP
-96 QIFKFGSVPVDGDG
+96 QIFKFGSVPIDGDG
-110 EAQTAG
+110 EAQTPNA
-116 NAPNLGVN
+116 APNLGVN
-124 WHDQSSASQLFVQQG
+124 WPDQSSIPQLYIQEG
-139 RPPSGPA
+139 RPPQGPG
-146 EFALDIDAFE
+146 EFALDTDSFE
-156 AGNFVLGETYKV
+156 AGNFEVGETYTI

-175 DFALVG
+175 DFKLVG
-181 TFSFASPDE
+181 TFFYASPEE
-190 NALVGAKLVAF
+190 NALVGPKLVAYE
-201 DTPTA
+201 TATA

-219 TFETQGTA
+219 TFETRGA
-227 NPEAVGAAVAAA
+227 DSEAIADSVAAA
-239 LPEGIEL
+239 LPAGVEL

-257 AEFDEFIGF
+257 EEFEEFIGF

-274 AFIILLVSAFVIFNV
+274 AFIILAVSAFVIFNV

-310 GTQVTRALLG
+310 GSQVTAALLG

-326 IFATVVGTA
+326 IFATVVGTG

-340 GWSLRW
+340 GVGLRW
-346 LLGQLDFGP
+346 LLAQFDFSP

-363 PSTFLWGIAVG
+363 PSTFVWGITVG
-374 IGVTLA
+374 IGVTMA

-402 RLSRHVPD
+402 RLSRHVPE
-410 AHLAIGGVVTIVS
+410 AHLVIGGLVTMTS

-428 VTITIPQTISSW
+428 VTITNPQTISSW

-445 DIELSDWELILALGA
+445 DIELSDWELILGLGA
-460 AAAAGNAFGV
+460 AAAVGNAFGV

-484 FGLVLMVLALL
+484 FGLALMVLALV
-495 LNLGTAAVL
+495 LNLEIAAVL

-517 VNSVSPI
+517 VNSISPI
-524 LARPLSQLIGR
+524 LARPLSHFIGR

-544 TGVATALAGVA
+544 TGVVTALAGVA
-555 ATLGALFLVILSVID
+555 ATLGALFLVVLSLID

-580 GALLGSL
+580 AALFGSL
-587 ALIPLAL
+587 SLVPLAL
-594 LVVVVGVRGVDAAF
+594 LVLNVGVRGVDAAF

-617 AAGVVLFFV
+617 AAGVVLFCV
-626 GASGVVMVLTG
+626 GAAGTVMLLTG
-637 LVAILTTDWASVVL
+637 LVGILTTDWDSVVL
-651 IPIGAVVL
+651 IPIGAAVLGLVVL
-659 AVVVWVRRWLPKT
+659 VRRWLPKT

-694 AAALMIGLALVSTAS
+694 AAALMIGLALVSTAT
-709 VIASSFK
+709 VVASSFK

-731 FVSPSGGGG
+731 FVSPSSGGG

-765 RFAFEAYRTVFDGD
+765 RFAFEAYRTVFDDD
-779 VRDSSATD
+779 VRDSSATN
-787 MATSIGH
+787 MVASVSH

-807 DRNSIWIH
+807 DRNAIWIH
-815 EDMANDND
+815 QDMANDND
-823 FTVGSTFDIEFPDLS
+823 FGVGSTFDIEFPDLNV
-838 TETVTVAGIFTDSS
+838 ETVTVAGIFTDSS

-862 MWTDQFPSSQ
+862 MWEDQFPSSQ

-881 DGVNEERARAALQTF
+881 DGIDEERARAALQTY
-896 TDDYPTLNVETR
+896 TDSYPTLNVETR

-959 RAVGMTSQQMLRM
+959 RAVGMTTQQMLRM

-985 ILGILLG
+985 VLGILLG
-992 TAFGSAAVSVM
+992 TAFGSVAVSVM
-1003 PDDFIRSLDIPVVD
+1003 PDDFIRALDIPVVD

>member
-1 MILKL
+1 MIFKL

-45 FGSIAEDIDGG
+45 FGSIAEDIDGD

-61 RSEVDFGERELVGAP
+61 RSEVDFGDRDIVSAP
-76 LGDDIVE
+76 LGDDVVD
-83 LLESTDGV
+83 LLNNIDGV
-91 VGVRP
+91 AGVQP
-96 QIFKFGSVPVDGDG
+96 QIFKFGSVPIDGDG
-110 EAQTAG
+110 EAQTA
-116 NAPNLGVN
+116 NTAPNLGVN
-124 WHDQSSASQLFVQQG
+124 WPDQSSIPLLYIQEG
-139 RPPSGPA
+139 RPPQGPG
-146 EFALDIDAFE
+146 EFTLDTDAFE
-156 AGNFVLGETYKV
+156 AGNFVVGGTYTV

-175 DFALVG
+175 DFKLVG
-181 TFSFASPDE
+181 TFFYASPDE
-190 NALVGAKLVAF
+190 NAVVGAKLVAYE
-201 DTPTA
+201 TATA

-219 TFETQGTA
+219 TFETRGA
-227 NPEAVGAAVAAA
+227 DSEAIADSVTAA
-239 LPEGIEL
+239 LPAGVEL

-274 AFIILLVSAFVIFNV
+274 AFIILAVSAFVIFNV

-310 GTQVTRALLG
+310 GTQVTGALLG

-326 IFATVVGTA
+326 IFATVVGTG

-340 GWSLRW
+340 GVGLRW
-346 LLGQLDFGP
+346 LLAQFDFGP

-363 PSTFLWGIAVG
+363 PSTFVWGIAVG
-374 IGVTLA
+374 IGVTMA

-402 RLSRHVPD
+402 RLSRHVPE
-410 AHLAIGGVVTIVS
+410 AHLVIGGLVTMTS
-423 WIVAI
+423 WIVAVVGI
-428 VTITIPQTISSW
+428 VTGDWLW
-440 IDMVI
+440 I
-445 DIELSDWELILALGA
+445 LGLGA
-460 AAAAGNAFGV
+460 AAAVGNAFGV
-470 RRLVPS
+470 RRLAPKL
-476 VGRYATLG
+476 GRYATLG
-484 FGLVLMVLALL
+484 FGLVMMLLALL
-495 LNLGTAAVL
+495 LDLGIVAVL
-504 ALVGIAALTIFLG
+504 SLVGLAALTIFLG
-517 VNSVSPI
+517 VNSISPI
-524 LARPLSQLIGR
+524 LARPLSNYIGR

-544 TGVATALAGVA
+544 TGVVTALAGVG
-555 ATLGALFLVILSVID
+555 ATLGALYLVILSLID

-580 GALLGSL
+580 IGLLGSL

-594 LVVVVGVRGVDAAF
+594 LVVIVGVRGVDAAF
-608 IMGWKLRWV
+608 IMGWKFRFV
-617 AAGVVLFFV
+617 AAGIVLFFV
-626 GASGVVMVLTG
+626 GAIGAVMVLTG
-637 LVAILTTDWASVVL
+637 LVAILTTDWSSVVS
-651 IPIGAVVL
+651 IPIGAAML
-659 AVVVWVRRWLPKT
+659 AVVVWLRRWLPRT

-694 AAALMIGLALVSTAS
+694 AAALMIGLALVSTAA
-709 VIASSFK
+709 VVAASFK
-716 ATFADVLEESVTSDW
+716 ATFANVLEESVTSDW

-740 PDASFSPKLADDL
+740 PDSSFSPKLGDDL
-753 ELLTEVETVVRY
+753 ELLTEVETVMRV
-765 RFAFEAYRTVFDGD
+765 RFAFEAYRTVFDDD

-787 MATSIGH
+787 MATSISH
-794 VDPDFVALDESLL
+794 IDPDFVALDESLL
-807 DRNSIWIH
+807 DRNAIWIH
-815 EDMANDND
+815 EDMADDND
-823 FTVGSTFDIEFPDLS
+823 FDIGSRFDIEFPDLS
-838 TETVTVAGIFTDSS
+838 LETVTVAGIFTDSS

-862 MWTDQFPSSQ
+862 MWTDHFPSSQ
-872 DQFISINIS
+872 DQFISINVS
-881 DGVNEERARAALQTF
+881 DGVDEQRARAALGTF

-916 SQIDQALLVINVL
+916 SQIDQALIVINVL
-929 LGVAIVIAL
+929 VGVSVVIAL

-959 RAVGMTSQQMLRM
+959 RAVGMTTQQMLRM

-980 AAFGG
+980 AGFGG
-985 ILGILLG
+985 VLGILLG

-1003 PDDFIRSLDIPVVD
+1003 PDDFIRALDIPVTN
-1017 LLSYLVVAAIA
+1017 LLLYLVAAAIA

>member
-45 FGSIAEDIDGG
+45 FGNIAEDIDGG

-76 LGDDIVE
+76 LGDNIVE
-83 LLESTDGV
+83 LLESIDGV
-91 VGVRP
+91 AGVRP
-96 QIFKFGSVPVDGDG
+96 QILKFGSVPIDGDG

-124 WHDQSSASQLFVQQG
+124 WHDKSSASQLFVQQG

-168 INPAGPG
+168 INRAGPG

-219 TFETQGTA
+219 TFETRGTDS
-227 NPEAVGAAVAAA
+227 AAITDSVAAA
-239 LPEGIEL
+239 LPVGVEL

-310 GTQVTRALLG
+310 GTQVTVALLG

-326 IFATVVGTA
+326 IFATVVGTG

-340 GWSLRW
+340 GVGLRW
-346 LLGQLDFGP
+346 LLAQFDFGP

-363 PSTFLWGIAVG
+363 PSTFVWGIAVG
-374 IGVTLA
+374 IGVTMA

-402 RLSRHVPD
+402 RLSRHVPE
-410 AHLAIGGVVTIVS
+410 AHLVIGGLVTMTS
-423 WIVAI
+423 WIVMVFAI
-428 VTITIPQTISSW
+428 ASDDWRW
-440 IDMVI
+440 I
-445 DIELSDWELILALGA
+445 LGLGA
-460 AAAAGNAFGV
+460 VAAVGNAFGV
-470 RRLVPS
+470 RRLAPTL
-476 VGRYATLG
+476 GRYATLG
-484 FGLVLMVLALL
+484 FGLVMMMLALL
-495 LNLGTAAVL
+495 LDLGIVAVL
-504 ALVGIAALTIFLG
+504 SLVGLAALTIFLG
-517 VNSVSPI
+517 VNSISPI
-524 LARPLSQLIGR
+524 LARPLSNYIGR

-544 TGVATALAGVA
+544 TGVATVGAGVL
-555 ATLGALFLVILSVID
+555 ATLGALYLVILSLMD

-580 GALLGSL
+580 VGLLGSL

-594 LVVVVGVRGVDAAF
+594 LVVIVGVRGVDAAF

-637 LVAILTTDWASVVL
+637 LVAILTADWASLVM
-651 IPIGAVVL
+651 IPIGAAVL
-659 AVVVWVRRWLPKT
+659 AVVVWLRRWLPKT

-694 AAALMIGLALVSTAS
+694 AAALMIGLALVSTAA
-709 VIASSFK
+709 VVAASFK
-716 ATFADVLEESVTSDW
+716 ATFANVLEESVTSDW
-731 FVSPSGGGG
+731 FVSPSSGGG
-740 PDASFSPKLADDL
+740 PDSSFSPKLADDL
-753 ELLTEVETVVRY
+753 EQLDEVDTVVRY

-815 EDMANDND
+815 DDMATDND
-823 FTVGSTFDIEFPDLS
+823 FTIGSTFDIEFPDLS
-838 TETVTVAGIFTDSS
+838 VETVTVAGIFTDSS

-862 MWTDQFPSSQ
+862 MWTDQFPTSQ
-872 DQFISINIS
+872 DQFISININ

>member
-45 FGSIAEDIDGG
+45 FGNIAEDIDGG

-76 LGDDIVE
+76 LGDDVVD
-83 LLESTDGV
+83 LLNNIDGV
-91 VGVRP
+91 VGVQP
-96 QIFKFGSVPVDGDG
+96 QIFKFGSVPIDGDG
-110 EAQTAG
+110 EAQTPNA
-116 NAPNLGVN
+116 APNLGVN
-124 WHDQSSASQLFVQQG
+124 WPDQSSIPQLYIQEG
-139 RPPSGPA
+139 RPPQGPG
-146 EFALDIDAFE
+146 EFALDTDSFE
-156 AGNFVLGETYKV
+156 AGNFEVGETYTI

-175 DFALVG
+175 DFKLVG
-181 TFSFASPDE
+181 TFFYASPEE
-190 NALVGAKLVAF
+190 NALVGVKLVAYE
-201 DTPTA
+201 TATA

-219 TFETQGTA
+219 TFETRGA
-227 NPEAVGAAVAAA
+227 DSEAIADSVSAA
-239 LPEGIEL
+239 LPAGVEL

-257 AEFDEFIGF
+257 EEFEEFIGF

-274 AFIILLVSAFVIFNV
+274 AFIILAVSAFVIFNV

-310 GTQVTRALLG
+310 GSQVTVALLG

-326 IFATVVGTA
+326 IFATVVGTG

-340 GWSLRW
+340 GVGLRW
-346 LLGQLDFGP
+346 LLAQFDFSP

-363 PSTFLWGIAVG
+363 PSTFVWGITVG
-374 IGVTLA
+374 IGVTMA

-402 RLSRHVPD
+402 RLSRHVPE
-410 AHLAIGGVVTIVS
+410 AHLVIGGLVTIVS

-428 VTITIPQTISSW
+428 VGIAT
-440 IDMVI
+440 D
-445 DIELSDWELILALGA
+445 DWRFILGLGA
-460 AAAAGNAFGV
+460 VAAIGNAFGI
-470 RRLVPS
+470 RRLAPTL
-476 VGRYATLG
+476 GRYATLG
-484 FGLVLMVLALL
+484 FGLVMMMLALL
-495 LNLGTAAVL
+495 LDLGIVVVL
-504 ALVGIAALTIFLG
+504 SLVGLAALTIFLG
-517 VNSVSPI
+517 VNSISPI
-524 LARPLSQLIGR
+524 LARPLSNYIGR

-544 TGVATALAGVA
+544 TGVLTALAGAA
-555 ATLGALFLVILSVID
+555 ATLGALYLVILSIID

-580 GALLGSL
+580 VGLLGSL
-587 ALIPLAL
+587 VLIPLAL
-594 LVVVVGVRGVDAAF
+594 LVVIVGVRGVDAAF

-626 GASGVVMVLTG
+626 GAIGVVMVLTG
-637 LVAILTTDWASVVL
+637 LVAILTTDWASVVS
-651 IPIGAVVL
+651 IPIGAAVL
-659 AVVVWVRRWLPKT
+659 ALVVWLRRWLPKT

-694 AAALMIGLALVSTAS
+694 AAALMIGLALVSTAA
-709 VIASSFK
+709 VVAASFK
-716 ATFADVLEESVTSDW
+716 ATFANVLEESVTSDW
-731 FVSPSGGGG
+731 FVSPSSGGG
-740 PDASFSPKLADDL
+740 PDSSFSPKLADDL
-753 ELLTEVETVVRY
+753 EQLDEVDTVVRY
-765 RFAFEAYRTVFDGD
+765 RFAFEAYRTVFDDD

-787 MATSIGH
+787 MATSISH
-794 VDPDFVALDESLL
+794 IDPDFVALDESLL

-823 FTVGSTFDIEFPDLS
+823 FDIGSRFDIEFPDLS
-838 TETVTVAGIFTDSS
+838 LETVTVAGIFTDSS

-872 DQFISINIS
+872 DQFISVNVS
-881 DGVNEERARAALQTF
+881 DGVDEQRARAALGTF

-908 DEFQDRQA
+908 GEFQDRQA
-916 SQIDQALLVINVL
+916 SQIDQALIVINVL
-929 LGVAIVIAL
+929 VGVSVVIAL

-959 RAVGMTSQQMLRM
+959 RAVGMTTQQMLRM

-980 AAFGG
+980 AGFGG
-985 ILGILLG
+985 VLGILLG

-1003 PDDFIRSLDIPVVD
+1003 PDDFIRALDIPVIN
-1017 LLSYLVVAAIA
+1017 LLLYLVAAAIA